1 MRVLHVPY
9 TYYPDPVGGTEVYV
23 AGLAAWQRVHGCEVA
38 IAAPGDTD
46 SSYRHADMPVWRFA
60 AAPVRD
66 LRDLYGDGNPAA
78 AEAFGRILDEYC
90 PDVVH
95 LHALTRATSVR
106 LVEQVKARR
115 IPVVFNYHT
124 PTVSC
129 PRGSLLRWGAE
140 ICDGKLDLDL
150 CTPCA
155 MHGNGLPR
163 PVAKLLSAV
172 PKGACRQL
180 GNAGLSGG
188 VWTALRLP
196 DLVDVRIQVFRRLI
210 EMVDHVVALCD
221 WTRDLLLRNGVPA
234 EKITLSRQGIAYD
247 TDDQALAS
255 PAGRPFRLPLRAAF
269 LGRLDPTKGAH
280 VIIQALKESRNL
292 PVEPDLFG
300 VCQGTGSQRYA
311 AELAAAMSGDARIRM
326 FAPIPSD
333 QVVRRLSEYD
343 FVVIPSQWLETG
355 PLVVLEAFAAR
366 TPVIGSKLGGIAE
379 LVTHEVDG
387 LLVEP
392 ADSPAAWAESLRRI
406 CMNPGLLALLRTG
419 IRPPT
424 HIKDAARDATVLYE
438 RLMDRRQTRAVLLP
452 EGAPAR

>member
-9 TYYPDPVGGTEVYV
+9 CFYPDAVGGTEVYV
-23 AGLAAWQRVHGCEVA
+23 AGLAAWQRVYGCEVA
-38 IAAPGDTD
+38 VAAPGDAD
-46 SSYRHADMPVWRFA
+46 VFYRHADMPVWRYA
-60 AAPVRD
+60 ASPFRN
-66 LRDLYGDGNPAA
+66 LRDLYGDGNPVA

-129 PRGSLLRWGAE
+129 PRGSLLKWGVE
-140 ICDGKLDLDL
+140 ICDGKLDLGL

-155 MHGNGLPR
+155 IHGNGLPR
-163 PVAKLLSAV
+163 PVATLLSGVPRAV
-172 PKGACRQL
+172 GRQL
-180 GNAGLSGG
+180 GKAGLSGG

-196 DLVDVRIQVFRRLI
+196 DLVDVRIQAFHHLM

-234 EKITLSRQGIAYD
+234 EKITLSRQGICYD
-247 TDDQALAS
+247 PTGLA
-255 PAGRPFRLPLRAAF
+255 PRQPGARPFRLPLRAAF

-280 VIIQALKESRNL
+280 VVIQALKENPNL
-292 PVEPDLFG
+292 PVELDLFG
-300 VCQGTGSQRYA
+300 VCQGAGGQRYT
-311 AELAAAMSGDARIRM
+311 AELAAALSGDPRIRM
-326 FAPIPSD
+326 FAPLPSD
-333 QVVRRLSEYD
+333 RVVPRLAEYD
-343 FVVIPSQWLETG
+343 FVVVPSQWLETG
-355 PLVVLEAFAAR
+355 PLVVLEAFAAG

-379 LVTHEVDG
+379 LVTEEGDG

-392 ADSPAAWAESLRRI
+392 ANSPAAWAESLLRI
-406 CMNPGLLALLRTG
+406 CSNPRLLPRLRSA
-419 IRPPT
+419 IRPPRHT
-424 HIKDAARDATVLYE
+424 RDAARDAVLLYE
-438 RLMDRRQTRAVLLP
+438 RLVHARRIPASLP
-452 EGAPAR
+452 EGAPVR